1 MLFTPFSL
9 LHLLLS
15 SVKNELR
22 KTGVAVEAVQG
33 LPQRDMT
40 AEESSDD
47 SAPRTATHRE
57 ASSRKL

>member
-15 SVKNELR
+15 SVKDELR

-33 LPQRDMT
+33 LPLRDKT
-40 AEESSDD
+40 VGEKSDD
-47 SAPRTATHRE
+47 SAPRTATHSL
-57 ASSRKL
+57 ASSRTW